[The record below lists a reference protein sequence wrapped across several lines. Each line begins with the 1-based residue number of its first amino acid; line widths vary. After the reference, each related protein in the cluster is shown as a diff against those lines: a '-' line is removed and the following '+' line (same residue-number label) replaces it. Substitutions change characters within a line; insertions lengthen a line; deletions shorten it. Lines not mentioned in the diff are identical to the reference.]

1 MLEKYRFYVGNV
13 CVVEGFIW
21 FGLVLGLCR
30 EKKVHT
36 VETGNN

>member
-1 MLEKYRFYVGNV
+1 MLGT
-13 CVVEGFIW
+13 CVLWRVL